1 MKQFE
6 SFRIDVQN
14 ECLWRDDEQIP
25 LPPRTFAVL
34 RYLVENPGR
43 LISHDELLD
52 KLWPDT
58 FVQPQILRTYMLELR
73 KVLGDDARQP
83 RFIRSQPK
91 RGYVFVAAVRE
102 WAQENSVASSTGS
115 VNGHGNSLHTAIPVA
130 GTVDSGG
137 NPDGELI
144 GREKELRALNAHLA
158 RLADGTR
165 QVVLLSGEPGLG
177 KTALVDTFCTA
188 FCTQWT
194 GSAALAR
201 GQCVQGIG
209 ARELHYPVMEA
220 LAQLCASAEGERA
233 CGVLARIAPEWL
245 PAPARNNS
253 NSANHSDHASLARS
267 TSDLCAALEE
277 LAAEKPLLLVLED
290 IHWADEPTL
299 EAISA
304 LARRRTPAQLMIL
317 VSFSPHHMPP
327 DHPLRP
333 LRQDLRMRRLCE
345 EIALE
350 PLRRQH
356 VAALLRKRLG
366 QEELPQG
373 LDAFLHEHSEGNPRF
388 LVAILDHLIAERFLV
403 RTGLNGE
410 ARWEQRTPFQQ
421 MEAGIPDELV
431 QMIELEIGRLAP
443 PEQRLLEAASLI
455 DVAFPAWAV
464 AAALKEEIAETE
476 EAFDDLA
483 RRVPFIH
490 RAGHD
495 ELPDGARS
503 AFYAF
508 AHRLYRDVLYQR
520 QSAAQRA
527 RRHTRVADRLGRL
540 FAGRE
545 ESVAHEMAMHLEAAG
560 LWQRAIDVLRMAADA
575 EPKRES
581 NILAEEL
588 LRRALRIAE
597 NLPAPERERITLE
610 LENELLA
617 PSAPTHSAKKRKPKQ
632 TSSAAV

>member
-6 SFRIDVQN
+6 SFHIDVQN
-14 ECLWRDDEQIP
+14 ECLWRDGEQIA
-25 LPPRTFAVL
+25 LPPRSFAVL

-83 RFIRSQPK
+83 RFIRSHPK
-91 RGYVFVAAVRE
+91 RGYVFVAAV
-102 WAQENSVASSTGS
+102 QERGPESFLASSHANSAPLAGNHEAVHVPVSSGS
-115 VNGHGNSLHTAIPVA
+115 NPA
-130 GTVDSGG
+130 GS
-137 NPDGELI
+137 LI
-144 GREKELRALNAHLA
+144 GREKELNALNAHLA
-158 RLADGTR
+158 RLADSTR

-177 KTALVDTFCTA
+177 KTALVDTFCAA
-188 FCTQWT
+188 FYAQWT
-194 GSAALAR
+194 GAMAR

-209 ARELHYPVMEA
+209 AREQHYPVMEA
-220 LAQLCASAEGERA
+220 LAQLCASSDGERA

-245 PAPARNNS
+245 PAPARDHS
-253 NSANHSDHASLARS
+253 NQASHSRS

-304 LARRRTPAQLMIL
+304 LARRRAPAQLMIL
-317 VSFSPHHMPP
+317 ASFSPHHMGP
-327 DHPLRP
+327 DHPLRA
-333 LRQDLRMRRLCE
+333 LRQDLRMRRLSE

-373 LDAFLHEHSEGNPRF
+373 LDAFLHEHSEGNPLF
-388 LVAILDHLIAERFLV
+388 LFAILDHLIAERFLV
-403 RTGLNGE
+403 RAGLNGE
-410 ARWEQRTPFQQ
+410 ARWEQRAPFQQ

-443 PEQRLLEAASLI
+443 AEQRLLEAASLI

-476 EAFDDLA
+476 EAFDNLA
-483 RRVPFIH
+483 RLVPFIH

-495 ELPDGARS
+495 ELPDGSRS

-527 RRHTRVADRLGRL
+527 RRHTRVADRLSRL

-545 ESVAHEMAMHLEAAG
+545 ASVAHEMAVHLEAAG
-560 LWQRAIDVLRMAADA
+560 LWRRAIEVLQMAVLQMAATA
-575 EPKRES
+575 APKQDSRIFSED
-581 NILAEEL
+581 L

-597 NLPAPERERITLE
+597 NLPAPERESVE
-610 LENELLA
+610 LDLRKALDGCDNDA
-617 PSAPTHSAKKRKPKQ
+617 STAKKRKPKHL
-632 TSSAAV
+632 TKA